1 MAQDS
6 DSAAAGVRVA
16 EHSVAK
22 KSRLAEELMTKERFR
37 TDGERV
43 RDLENLGKS
52 LVKFRSD
59 LGILLLE
66 NLLIYIPQEALEWQK
81 RCEWAQ

>member
-22 KSRLAEELMTKERFR
+22 KSRLAEELMPKERFR
-37 TDGERV
+37 TDGER
-43 RDLENLGKS
+43 E
-52 LVKFRSD
+52 
-59 LGILLLE
+59 
-66 NLLIYIPQEALEWQK
+66 
-81 RCEWAQ
+81 

>member
-1 MAQDS
+1 M
-6 DSAAAGVRVA
+6 
-16 EHSVAK
+16 
-22 KSRLAEELMTKERFR
+22 ER
-37 TDGERV
+37 ERV

>member
-22 KSRLAEELMTKERFR
+22 KSRLAEELMTRSGSELMER
-37 TDGERV
+37 E
-43 RDLENLGKS
+43 
-52 LVKFRSD
+52 
-59 LGILLLE
+59 
-66 NLLIYIPQEALEWQK
+66 
-81 RCEWAQ
+81 